1 MNNTDPI
8 LERKYADAIWAAKS
22 LFDRGKT
29 AGSSANLSFLHGGNI
44 YITASG
50 SCFGTLTR
58 EDFAIIAPDGTS
70 LNGKKASKEL
80 PLHTLY
86 YEKDP
91 QLQAVIHTHSPY
103 AVLWSCRRFDGD
115 GDVIPKYTP
124 YLEMKVG
131 KIGLIPYHAPGSQ
144 ALFDAFREH
153 RASGDAFLLKNHG
166 GIVGGKTVMDAFYGI
181 EELEESARIA
191 CMIEGLGACDK
202 IP

>member
-1 MNNTDPI
+1 MNNADPI
-8 LERKYADAIWAAKS
+8 LERKFADAIRVAKS

-29 AGSSANLSFLHGGNI
+29 SGSSANLSFLHEGNV

-50 SCFGTLTR
+50 SCFGFLTR
-58 EDFAIIAPDGTS
+58 EDFAVVAPDGTG
-70 LNGKKASKEL
+70 LNGKKPSKEL

-91 QLQAVIHTHSPY
+91 RLQAVIHTHGPY
-103 AVLWSCRRFDGD
+103 AVLWSCRRFDGS

-131 KIGLIPYHAPGSQ
+131 KIGLIPYHPPGSQ
-144 ALFDAFREH
+144 ALFDAFRER

-166 GIVGGKTVMDAFYGI
+166 AIVGGKTVMDAFYGI

-191 CMIEGLGACDK
+191 CMIEGPGVCDR

>member
-1 MNNTDPI
+1 MNNADPI
-8 LERKYADAIWAAKS
+8 LERKFADAIRAAKS

-29 AGSSANLSFLHGGNI
+29 SGSSANLSFLHEGNV

-50 SCFGTLTR
+50 SCFGFLTR
-58 EDFAIIAPDGTS
+58 EDFAVVAPDGTG
-70 LNGKKASKEL
+70 LNGKKPSKEL
-80 PLHTLY
+80 PLHLGY

-91 QLQAVIHTHSPY
+91 NIQAVIHTHGPY
-103 AVLWSCRRFDGD
+103 AVLWSCRRFDGG
-115 GDVIPKYTP
+115 GDVIPRYTP

-131 KIGLIPYHAPGSQ
+131 KIGLIPYHPPGSQ
-144 ALFDAFREH
+144 ALFDAFRER

-166 GIVGGKTVMDAFYGI
+166 AIVGGKTVTDAFCGI

-191 CMIEGLGACDK
+191 CMIEGPGVCDK